1 MSVKHSHEV
10 PSELLP
16 VGKDAFKAVL
26 ISSNEAP
33 NFALRKFS
41 IKSGGSMPFHY
52 NLVEHEQYVLSG
64 SAKVLIDQDEFI
76 VKAGDVVY
84 IPATVPHS
92 YETIG
97 DEAFEF
103 LCIVPNREDETVI
116 VEKDE

>member
-1 MSVKHSHEV
+1 MSVKHSHEI
-10 PSELLP
+10 PSEPLS
-16 VGKDAFKAVL
+16 VGEGAFKAVL

-64 SAKVLIDQDEFI
+64 RARVVIDQEEFI
-76 VKAGDVVY
+76 VQAGDVVY

-97 DEAFEF
+97 DETFEF
-103 LCIVPNREDETVI
+103 LCSVPNRKDQTVLL
-116 VEKDE
+116 EKDE